1 MSEDVLNNICEHYG
15 IEDVCIGSFFD
26 TSHGEEDIRYS
37 YVISQKYVLKMNTA
51 EMVTEDFLQGINQL
65 VEKYRDIG
73 VWCPKILANKEE
85 KLLYQLEQDG
95 RLYHC
100 YVEEYAPYEIAKG
113 KVDSEYALKEEMLA
127 HVGKLA
133 AKYSGKDLRK
143 TYSMWSIIDLAPLDV
158 EVDEKQEN
166 MNALVEALQKHGYDA
181 EAEEVVRVNITCRD
195 HIMKYF
201 DLLPR
206 CVYQGDLNRSNILID
221 KNKHFTGIID
231 FNMYGTEV
239 NVNCFLNESMY
250 YLDEQD
256 FETMTATELFERMNE
271 VQKKLLI
278 PIFKYYILNEV
289 EKKVYRDYKK
299 IIDLCFYPNVMLWI
313 YLIENHKYEDKVIQL
328 IRFLARDKGQIES

>member
-1 MSEDVLNNICEHYG
+1 M
-15 IEDVCIGSFFD
+15 
-26 TSHGEEDIRYS
+26 
-37 YVISQKYVLKMNTA
+37 
-51 EMVTEDFLQGINQL
+51 
-65 VEKYRDIG
+65 
-73 VWCPKILANKEE
+73 
-85 KLLYQLEQDG
+85 
-95 RLYHC
+95 
-100 YVEEYAPYEIAKG
+100 
-113 KVDSEYALKEEMLA
+113 
-127 HVGKLA
+127 
-133 AKYSGKDLRK
+133 
-143 TYSMWSIIDLAPLDV
+143 
-158 EVDEKQEN
+158 
-166 MNALVEALQKHGYDA
+166 
-181 EAEEVVRVNITCRD
+181 
-195 HIMKYF
+195 
-201 DLLPR
+201 LPR

>member
-1 MSEDVLNNICEHYG
+1 MAESGIYDLYIYDDIDYDIEGGAIYTSDFSVL
-15 IEDVCIGSFFD
+15 
-26 TSHGEEDIRYS
+26 T
-37 YVISQKYVLKMNTA
+37 
-51 EMVTEDFLQGINQL
+51 
-65 VEKYRDIG
+65 
-73 VWCPKILANKEE
+73 
-85 KLLYQLEQDG
+85 
-95 RLYHC
+95 
-100 YVEEYAPYEIAKG
+100 
-113 KVDSEYALKEEMLA
+113 DSE
-127 HVGKLA
+127 
-133 AKYSGKDLRK
+133 SGEGFWFSANEQGRIGHLELEKG
-143 TYSMWSIIDLAPLDV
+143 TYYISFYV
-158 EVDEKQEN
+158 YQQEN

-181 EAEEVVRVNITCRD
+181 EAEEVIRVNIACRD

>member
-1 MSEDVLNNICEHYG
+1 MSEDTIKYICEHYG

-51 EMVTEDFLQGINQL
+51 EMVTEDFLQGISQL

-95 RLYHC
+95 MLYHC

-181 EAEEVVRVNITCRD
+181 EAEEVIRVNIACRD